1 MSGFFQALDR
11 QRGPALGI
19 LFCVS
24 TLNFLDRYMFG
35 ILLPQIKNELH
46 LSDTELGFVT
56 GTAFALFYATMGV
69 PIARIADRTSRR
81 NVLAIAVGAWSGV
94 VALTG
99 LVQNFWQ
106 LAIARVFMGLGEA
119 GATPP
124 SHAIIGDLFPKTTRA
139 SALAIYG
146 LGSPVGLMLGF
157 ILGGWISQNYG
168 WRAALLT
175 FGIPGALL
183 AVIVRLF
190 LKEPPRTAHG
200 PDTTNLAGVVAGLL
214 KRPAFVH
221 NTIGGAL
228 YALLGLGTIAWAPSF
243 FARVHHM
250 PIATVG
256 LYLALVLGSSQI
268 CGMLTGG
275 FLSDRLAAKDSRWYM
290 WVCALAVIFA
300 GPFFA
305 LTFLWPTAEMS
316 LVWMFF
322 PFFLGQIKF
331 GPQSA
336 VTQGVAGP
344 ERRAVAAA
352 VFFLVNGLAG
362 GFGAQLI
369 GILSD
374 ALKADYGDR
383 AIGVAI
389 TGIAVVTSIWA
400 AIHFMLASRTVRE
413 DFAASGSPA

>member
-81 NVLAIAVGAWSGV
+81 NVLAIAVGAWSGG

-157 ILGGWISQNYG
+157 ILD
-168 WRAALLT
+168 L
-175 FGIPGALL
+175 
-183 AVIVRLF
+183 
-190 LKEPPRTAHG
+190 
-200 PDTTNLAGVVAGLL
+200 D
-214 KRPAFVH
+214 
-221 NTIGGAL
+221 
-228 YALLGLGTIAWAPSF
+228 
-243 FARVHHM
+243 
-250 PIATVG
+250 
-256 LYLALVLGSSQI
+256 
-268 CGMLTGG
+268 
-275 FLSDRLAAKDSRWYM
+275 
-290 WVCALAVIFA
+290 IF
-300 GPFFA
+300 
-305 LTFLWPTAEMS
+305 TFL
-316 LVWMFF
+316 
-322 PFFLGQIKF
+322 
-331 GPQSA
+331 
-336 VTQGVAGP
+336 
-344 ERRAVAAA
+344 
-352 VFFLVNGLAG
+352 
-362 GFGAQLI
+362 
-369 GILSD
+369 
-374 ALKADYGDR
+374 
-383 AIGVAI
+383 
-389 TGIAVVTSIWA
+389 
-400 AIHFMLASRTVRE
+400 
-413 DFAASGSPA
+413 

>member
-1 MSGFFQALDR
+1 MSGLFQALDR

-124 SHAIIGDLFPKTTRA
+124 SHAIIGDMFPKTTRA

-168 WRAALLT
+168 WRAALLA
-175 FGIPGALL
+175 FGVPGAAL

-190 LKEPPRTAHG
+190 LREPARAAAPADA
-200 PDTTNLAGVVAGLL
+200 PNLGAVVASLL

-250 PIATVG
+250 PIAKVG
-256 LYLALVLGSSQI
+256 LFLALVLGSSQI

-290 WVCALAVIFA
+290 WVCALAVICA

-336 VTQGVAGP
+336 VTQGIAGP

-400 AIHFMLASRTVRE
+400 AIHFMLAARTVRA
-413 DFAASGSPA
+413 DFATSQ